1 MTISIGK
8 QTNSK
13 GGSFVVNYV
22 MLPGYPDYDGGL
34 CGVGITWGNERQFI
48 VAESEQAFWSQF
60 PFNLFAP
67 SNTVCTPTDC
77 GLSASDSLSTPA
89 AISG

>member
-1 MTISIGK
+1 MAISIGK
-8 QTNSK
+8 QTNYK
-13 GGSFVVNYV
+13 GGSFIVNYV

-34 CGVGITWGNERQFI
+34 RGVGITWGDERQFI
-48 VAESEQAFWSQF
+48 VAESEHDFWSQF
-60 PFNLFAP
+60 PFNLFTP